1 MGDGV
6 RIDKWLWAV
15 RVFKTRSMAST
26 ACRAGKVKIDDQEIK
41 PSRDAHIGDVVRI
54 RINPHFTRTVK
65 VKELLSNRVGAKL
78 IPNYTEDLTPQSEY
92 DKLKK
97 YNELN
102 WERRDRGIGR
112 PTKKERRDLDKL
124 KE

>member
-1 MGDGV
+1 
-6 RIDKWLWAV
+6 
-15 RVFKTRSMAST
+15 MASS
-26 ACRAGKVKIDDQEIK
+26 ACRTGKVKINDQEIK
-41 PSRDAHIGDVVRI
+41 PSRDACIGDIYSI
-54 RINPHFTRTVK
+54 RINPQFTRTMK
-65 VKELLSNRVGAKL
+65 VTGLLSNRVGAKL
-78 IPNYTEDLTPQSEY
+78 VTDFAEDLTPQEEY

-112 PTKKERRDLDKL
+112 PTKKQRRDIERL

>member
-1 MGDGV
+1 MGDGI

-15 RVFKTRSMAST
+15 RVFKTRSMASA

-41 PSRDAHIGDVVRI
+41 PSRDAHVGDVISI
-54 RINPHFTRTVK
+54 RVNPHFTRTVK
-65 VKELLSNRVGAKL
+65 VTELLSNRVGAKL
-78 IPNYTEDLTPQSEY
+78 VHNYAEDLTSQEEY

-112 PTKKERRDLDKL
+112 PTKKQRRDIERL